1 MMQRRSFLQ
10 HAGSLGL
17 LGLTGTLAS
26 VRHASAADYKAVVV
40 VYLSGGYDGN
50 NALIPTD
57 GAYSDYSRARPSLA
71 LPKDSLVGLSGT
83 HIGHSFALSPAM
95 RPLAELFEQKRL
107 AVIAN
112 AGALV
117 APTTMSQYRER
128 SVKLPPFMGSHS
140 EQQSW
145 VQGWMGDANRSGWG
159 GRTMDLLAPQGK
171 QPLVAMTSDYTAVFA
186 NQAPLSLANSGS
198 NSNWGNVN
206 LLSDS
211 DLGRQQVEWVSRMQS
226 GNAYE
231 REFAHSLRVA
241 YLDSIEFAKGQMAGL
256 EPTGNFPDVSIGR
269 DLRYLA
275 RHLQYSK
282 MTGAT
287 RQIYLVQDGGYDTHS
302 GQLNTGETNPGLERM
317 LSNTAASVAALDQ
330 SIRSAGMD
338 GEVTIVIMSEFG
350 RTLSPTDTGSDH
362 AWGNH
367 WFALG
372 GMVQGGKVY
381 GDSFPS
387 LQVGGPD
394 DASWEPRRGWWL
406 PQYSSD
412 QFVAD
417 FVRWM
422 GLTPEQTQSVM
433 PNLANFKRQ
442 TIGYI

>member
-1 MMQRRSFLQ
+1 
-10 HAGSLGL
+10 
-17 LGLTGTLAS
+17 
-26 VRHASAADYKAVVV
+26 
-40 VYLSGGYDGN
+40 
-50 NALIPTD
+50 
-57 GAYSDYSRARPSLA
+57 
-71 LPKDSLVGLSGT
+71 
-83 HIGHSFALSPAM
+83 
-95 RPLAELFEQKRL
+95 
-107 AVIAN
+107 
-112 AGALV
+112 
-117 APTTMSQYRER
+117 
-128 SVKLPPFMGSHS
+128 
-140 EQQSW
+140 
-145 VQGWMGDANRSGWG
+145 
-159 GRTMDLLAPQGK
+159 
-171 QPLVAMTSDYTAVFA
+171 
-186 NQAPLSLANSGS
+186 
-198 NSNWGNVN
+198 
-206 LLSDS
+206 
-211 DLGRQQVEWVSRMQS
+211 MQS